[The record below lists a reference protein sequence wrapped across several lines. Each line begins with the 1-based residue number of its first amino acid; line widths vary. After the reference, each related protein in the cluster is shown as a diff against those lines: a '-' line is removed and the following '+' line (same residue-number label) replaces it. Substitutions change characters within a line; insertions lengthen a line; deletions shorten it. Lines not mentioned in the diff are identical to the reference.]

1 MARLVDAPPV
11 ESLRPAAR
19 IRVIYGDTD
28 RMGFV
33 YHATYLR
40 FLEHARVEFMRDL
53 GLRYIEME
61 AAGFG
66 LPVVDLAITYRAPA
80 LYDDVVTVH
89 VGMEKL
95 SYVRLNFIY
104 RITVEPHDRAG
115 LTERFTVLE
124 ARTLHGC
131 TSLED
136 GRATRFPDHIWEVLD
151 SARQGAQETPG

>member
-1 MARLVDAPPV
+1 MARLVDAPPIDQ
-11 ESLRPAAR
+11 LRPSAR
-19 IRVIYGDTD
+19 VRVIYGDTD
-28 RMGFV
+28 RMGVV

-53 GLRYIEME
+53 GLRYVEME

-66 LPVVDLAITYRAPA
+66 LPVVDLAVTYRAPA

-95 SYVRLNFIY
+95 SYVRLNFVY
-104 RITVEPHDRAG
+104 RLTVEPGDREG
-115 LTERFTVLE
+115 IEERVTVLE

-136 GRATRFPDHIWEVLD
+136 GRATRFPDRIWDVLD
-151 SARQGAQETPG
+151 TARQRGKETQG